1 MGNRTKLLATVALP
15 LASLI
20 WQPAH
25 AAAIRPMQPA
35 GTTQG
40 VIQVQSDESG
50 LSEEELRKLRRKQR
64 QQQAEEQKGT
74 ADEQQQSDKQKAR
87 EERRKKQQEQ
97 QAEENRA
104 ADEQQQSDRQKAREE
119 RRKKQQEQQA
129 EQNRAAEEQQQ
140 SDRQKAREERRKKQQ
155 EQQAEQNRAAEDR
168 EERRKKQQEQQA
180 EQNRAAEEQQQSDR
194 QKAREERRKKHQE
207 QQAEEQTPAAE
218 EQQQTDKQKA
228 REERRKQQ
236 EQQAEEQNRA
246 VEEQPQSD
254 RQKAREERRKQQE
267 QQAEEQ
273 TPAVEE
279 QQQTDKQ
286 KAREERRKQ
295 QEQQAEEQNRA
306 VEEQPQTDKQKA
318 REERRKKLE
327 AQREQDAAQEN
338 RQRPRRERDPER
350 ERIARDP
357 SKTTET
363 IDLPV
368 VGGAAVLDSDK
379 DADNRRDGS
388 REERRKR
395 REEQRRAEE
404 RQNQRQFVPTS
415 DADAQVDREGN
426 RRRPVRYESI
436 ERERGERFDRRP
448 GYRDP
453 DNVRVDRRVDNR
465 VIYNIDNRTIVRNYD
480 GNRLSRRAQDTYYEN
495 LSGGRVRETI
505 ERPGGVRVVTIRDR
519 YGDVIQRSRFVGD
532 REYVLYYVPRDD
544 YYYVE
549 DRVPFRDPGL
559 YLPPM
564 RLTVPVEDYIIDT
577 SSDYDRDYRAFLAAP
592 PVEAVERVYTLD
604 EVKYSARIRDK
615 VRRIDLDTIT
625 FATGSAEI
633 SMEQASTLRRVAD
646 AINDLLDENPGE
658 TFLIEG
664 HTDAVGSDESNLIL
678 SDERA
683 ESVANLLTDVYDI
696 PPENLSTQG
705 YGERYLKIMTDGPE
719 QLNRRVTIRRVTPL
733 VKPVASAQ

>member
-15 LASLI
+15 IASII
-20 WQPAH
+20 WQSADAAPFH
-25 AAAIRPMQPA
+25 AMQPA
-35 GTTQG
+35 AATQG
-40 VIQVQSDESG
+40 VILVQSDEG
-50 LSEEELRKLRRKQR
+50 QLSEEELRKLRRKQR
-64 QQQAEEQKGT
+64 QEAQQGEQ
-74 ADEQQQSDKQKAR
+74 EQQSDRQKAR

-97 QAEENRA
+97 QAEDQNRA
-104 ADEQQQSDRQKAREE
+104 AEEQQQSDRQKAREE

-129 EQNRAAEEQQQ
+129 EEQNRAAEEQQQ

-155 EQQAEQNRAAEDR
+155 EQQAEEENRAAEEQQQSDRQKAR

-180 EQNRAAEEQQQSDR
+180 EEQNRAAEEQQQSDR
-194 QKAREERRKKHQE
+194 QKAREERRKKQQE
-207 QQAEEQTPAAE
+207 QQAEEQNRAAE
-218 EQQQTDKQKA
+218 EQQQSDRQKA
-228 REERRKQQ
+228 REERRKKQQ

-246 VEEQPQSD
+246 AEEQQQSD
-254 RQKAREERRKQQE
+254 RQRAR
-267 QQAEEQ
+267 
-273 TPAVEE
+273 
-279 QQQTDKQ
+279 D
-286 KAREERRKQ
+286 
-295 QEQQAEEQNRA
+295 
-306 VEEQPQTDKQKA
+306 
-318 REERRKKLE
+318 ERRKKAE
-327 AQREQDAAQEN
+327 AERERRADEEN

-357 SKTTET
+357 SKSVDT
-363 IDLPV
+363 IELPV

-379 DADNRRDGS
+379 DADNRGAGT

-395 REEQRRAEE
+395 RAEE
-404 RQNQRQFVPTS
+404 RREEERRNARHFVPSS
-415 DADAQVDREGN
+415 DADAQIDRDGN

-448 GYRDP
+448 GYRDL
-453 DNVRVDRRVDNR
+453 DHVRIDRREDNR
-465 VIYNIDNRTIVRNYD
+465 VIYNIDNRTFVRNYD
-480 GNRLSRRAQDTYYEN
+480 GDRLSRRAEDTYYEN

-505 ERPGGVRVVTIRDR
+505 ERDGGIRVVTIRDS
-519 YGDVIQRSRFVGD
+519 YGEVIQRSRFVGD
-532 REYVLYYVPRDD
+532 REYVLYYVPEVD
-544 YYYVE
+544 YVE
-549 DRVPFRDPGL
+549 ERIPFRDPGL

-577 SSDYDRDYRAFLAAP
+577 SSDYDRDYRAFLEAP

-615 VRRIDLDTIT
+615 VRRIDLDTVT

-646 AINDLLDENPGE
+646 AINELLDENPGE

-664 HTDAVGSDESNLIL
+664 HTDAVGSDDSNLIL

-683 ESVANLLTDVYDI
+683 ESVANILTDVYDI

-705 YGERYLKIMTDGPE
+705 YGERYLKVLTEGPE

-733 VKPVASAQ
+733 VKPVASAE

>member
-20 WQPAH
+20 WQPAN

-35 GTTQG
+35 GTAQG

-64 QQQAEEQKGT
+64 QQQAEEQKG
-74 ADEQQQSDKQKAR
+74 AAEEQQQSDKQKAREERRKKQQEQKAEEQNRAAEEQQQSDKQKAR

-97 QAEENRA
+97 QAEEQNRA
-104 ADEQQQSDRQKAREE
+104 AEEQQQSDKQKAREE

-129 EQNRAAEEQQQ
+129 EEQNRAAEEQQQ
-140 SDRQKAREERRKKQQ
+140 SDKQKAREERRKKQQ
-155 EQQAEQNRAAEDR
+155 EQQAEEQNRAAEEQPQSDKQKAR

-180 EQNRAAEEQQQSDR
+180 EEQNRAAEEQPQSDK
-194 QKAREERRKKHQE
+194 QKAREERRKQQE
-207 QQAEEQTPAAE
+207 QQAEEQNRAPE
-218 EQQQTDKQKA
+218 EQPQTDKQKA

-246 VEEQPQSD
+246 
-254 RQKAREERRKQQE
+254 A
-267 QQAEEQ
+267 
-273 TPAVEE
+273 
-279 QQQTDKQ
+279 
-286 KAREERRKQ
+286 
-295 QEQQAEEQNRA
+295 
-306 VEEQPQTDKQKA
+306 EEQPQTDKQKA
-318 REERRKKLE
+318 REERRKQLE

-350 ERIARDP
+350 ERVARDP

-395 REEQRRAEE
+395 RAEQRRAEE
-404 RQNQRQFVPTS
+404 RQNERQIVPTT
-415 DADAQVDREGN
+415 DADAQVDRDGN

-436 ERERGERFDRRP
+436 ERERGERSNRRP

-453 DNVRVDRRVDNR
+453 DNVRVDRRDRDR

-505 ERPGGVRVVTIRDR
+505 ERPGGVRVVTIRDG
-519 YGDVIQRSRFVGD
+519 YGDVVQRSRFVGD
-532 REYVLYYVPRDD
+532 REYVLYYVPETD
-544 YYYVE
+544 YYVE

-633 SMEQASTLRRVAD
+633 SMEQASTLRQVAD
-646 AINDLLDENPGE
+646 AINNLLDENPGE

-683 ESVANLLTDVYDI
+683 ESVADLLTDVYDI

-705 YGERYLKIMTDGPE
+705 YGERYLKILTDGPE

>member
-20 WQPAH
+20 WQPAN

-35 GTTQG
+35 GTAQH

-64 QQQAEEQKGT
+64 QQQAEEQKG
-74 ADEQQQSDKQKAR
+74 
-87 EERRKKQQEQ
+87 
-97 QAEENRA
+97 
-104 ADEQQQSDRQKAREE
+104 
-119 RRKKQQEQQA
+119 
-129 EQNRAAEEQQQ
+129 AAEEQQQ
-140 SDRQKAREERRKKQQ
+140 S
-155 EQQAEQNRAAEDR
+155 
-168 EERRKKQQEQQA
+168 
-180 EQNRAAEEQQQSDR
+180 
-194 QKAREERRKKHQE
+194 
-207 QQAEEQTPAAE
+207 
-218 EQQQTDKQKA
+218 DKQKA

-246 VEEQPQSD
+246 
-254 RQKAREERRKQQE
+254 A
-267 QQAEEQ
+267 
-273 TPAVEE
+273 EE
-279 QQQTDKQ
+279 QQQSDK
-286 KAREERRKQ
+286 E
-295 QEQQAEEQNRA
+295 
-306 VEEQPQTDKQKA
+306 KA

-350 ERIARDP
+350 ERVARDP

-379 DADNRRDGS
+379 DADNRRDGT

-404 RQNQRQFVPTS
+404 RQNQRQIVPTT
-415 DADAQVDREGN
+415 DADAQVDRDGN

-453 DNVRVDRRVDNR
+453 DNVRVGRRVDNR

-505 ERPGGVRVVTIRDR
+505 ERSGGVRVVTIRDR

-532 REYVLYYVPRDD
+532 REYVLYYVPEVD
-544 YYYVE
+544 YYVE

-633 SMEQASTLRRVAD
+633 SMEQASTLRQVAD

-683 ESVANLLTDVYDI
+683 ESVADLLTDVYDI

-705 YGERYLKIMTDGPE
+705 YGERYLKILTDGSE